1 LPCDLPAAVPAVSK
15 LLVSKLPA
23 MFERPLA
30 DRVMRMLKHFVI
42 TRLGLCVYSEHWFD
56 RTIDLFEAITLP
68 SLTRQSSTEFI
79 WLIVTDAN
87 MPPKA
92 RDRLERLLSSYP
104 NFHLVPIDV
113 TQLLHVRQGCFDW
126 VWDHCQDFILEY
138 GLLDDPYDYI
148 VTSLIDADDAWH
160 QDVISTINGFMAER
174 LPHVRIGEESR
185 GTWLRHTSGI
195 AATLPCGYAWF
206 VKADALTPLQF
217 PFMSMAVF
225 VAARFSSAIS
235 ACSSRHRSW
244 PSYCDVL
251 AFEISEVEPN
261 RPMWIYAR
269 HHLTTQ
275 PWDAGTAV
283 PRKPSSRDIL
293 CQDFGI
299 DPQRVQQWREKH
311 DQRVGNDDSGT
322 VHRGRDA
329 SAQYDRVF
337 KIAALNRQIRALKHR
352 RGMQD
357 ETLVGSDA
365 SLEKMIARSEVR
377 RELLIETLRAH
388 R

>member
-1 LPCDLPAAVPAVSK
+1 MSDFQVI
-15 LLVSKLPA
+15 
-23 MFERPLA
+23 
-30 DRVMRMLKHFVI
+30 DRATRMLKHFVV
-42 TRLGLCVYSEHWFD
+42 TRLGLCVYSEHWFEKM
-56 RTIDLFEAITLP
+56 IDLFEAVTLP
-68 SLTRQSSTEFI
+68 SLVRQSSPEFI
-79 WLIVTDAN
+79 WLIVIDADI
-87 MPPKA
+87 PPKA
-92 RDRLERLLSSYP
+92 RDRLDRLLSPYP
-104 NFHLVPIDV
+104 NFHVVPIDV

-126 VWDHCQDFILEY
+126 VWDHCQDFILECR
-138 GLLDDPYDYI
+138 LLDDPSDYI
-148 VTSLIDADDAWH
+148 VTSLIDADDAWRH
-160 QDVISTINGFMAER
+160 DVISTISRLMSER
-174 LPHVRIGEESR
+174 LPQACIGEENR

-195 AATLPCGYAWF
+195 AATLPRGYAWF
-206 VKADALTPLQF
+206 VKADTLAPLQF

-251 AFEISEVEPN
+251 AFEVLEVEPD

-283 PRKPSSRDIL
+283 PRESSSSDML
-293 CQDFGI
+293 SQEFGI
-299 DPQRVQQWREKH
+299 DPLRVQRWREKH
-311 DQRVGNDDSGT
+311 DQRVGSDDSIT
-322 VHRGRDA
+322 VHQGRDA

-337 KIAALNRQIRALKHR
+337 KIAALNRQIKALKR
-352 RGMQD
+352 RRVVPG
-357 ETLVGSDA
+357 ETPASKDA
-365 SLEKMIARSEVR
+365 SLEDMVARSEAR

>member
-1 LPCDLPAAVPAVSK
+1 
-15 LLVSKLPA
+15 
-23 MFERPLA
+23 
-30 DRVMRMLKHFVI
+30 MLKHFIV
-42 TRLGLCVYSEHWFD
+42 TRLGLGVYSQSWFEN
-56 RTIDLFEAITLP
+56 TIDLFEAVTLP
-68 SLTRQSSTEFI
+68 SLVRQSSTEFI
-79 WLIVTDAN
+79 WLIVIDADT
-87 MPPKA
+87 PPPA
-92 RDRLERLLSSYP
+92 RDRLDRLLSSYP

-126 VWDHCQDFILEY
+126 VWDHCQDFILER

-160 QDVISTINGFMAER
+160 QDVISTINRFMSER
-174 LPHVRIGEESR
+174 LPHARIGEESR

-206 VKADALTPLQF
+206 VNADTLARLQF

-244 PSYCDVL
+244 PSYCEVL
-251 AFEISEVEPN
+251 AFEVAELEPD

-269 HHLTTQ
+269 HHLATQ
-275 PWDAGTAV
+275 PWDAGSGA
-283 PRKPSSRDIL
+283 PREASSTDML

-299 DPQRVQQWREKH
+299 DPQRVQQWRKKH
-311 DQRVGNDDSGT
+311 DQPVASDDNFT
-322 VHRGRDA
+322 MHRGRDA
-329 SAQYDRVF
+329 SAQYDRMF
-337 KIAALNRQIRALKHR
+337 KIAALNRQIKALKHR
-352 RGMQD
+352 REKLG
-357 ETLVGSDA
+357 ETLVGTDPP
-365 SLEKMIARSEVR
+365 LEDLIARSQIR

>member
-1 LPCDLPAAVPAVSK
+1 MP
-15 LLVSKLPA
+15 
-23 MFERPLA
+23 
-30 DRVMRMLKHFVI
+30 KHFIV
-42 TRLGLCVYSEHWFD
+42 TRLGLCVYSEHWFESS
-56 RTIDLFEAITLP
+56 IDLFEAITLP
-68 SLTRQSSTEFI
+68 SLVRQSSTEFI
-79 WLIVTDAN
+79 WLIVIDAEI
-87 MPPKA
+87 PPKA
-92 RDRLERLLSSYP
+92 RDRLERLLSSHP

-126 VWDHCQDFILEY
+126 VWDHCQDFILEC

-148 VTSLIDADDAWH
+148 ITSLIDADDAWH
-160 QDVISTINGFMAER
+160 QDVISTINRFMSER
-174 LPHVRIGEESR
+174 LPHACIGEESR

-195 AATLPCGYAWF
+195 AATLPCGYTWF
-206 VKADALTPLQF
+206 VNADALARLQF

-251 AFEISEVEPN
+251 AFEVAEVEPD
-261 RPMWIYAR
+261 RPMWIYTR

-275 PWDAGTAV
+275 PWDAGTAA
-283 PRKPSSRDIL
+283 PRGPSSRDIL

-311 DQRVGNDDSGT
+311 DQRVGSDDSLM

-337 KIAALNRQIRALKHR
+337 KIAALNRQIKALKHR
-352 RGMQD
+352 REMPG
-357 ETLVGSDA
+357 ETLVGRDA
-365 SLEKMIARSEVR
+365 SLEDMIARSQVR
-377 RELLIETLRAH
+377 RELLIGTLRAH

>member
-1 LPCDLPAAVPAVSK
+1 
-15 LLVSKLPA
+15 
-23 MFERPLA
+23 
-30 DRVMRMLKHFVI
+30 MLKHFVV
-42 TRLGLCVYSEHWFD
+42 TRLGLCVYSEHWFE
-56 RTIDLFEAITLP
+56 RMIDLFEAVTLP
-68 SLTRQSSTEFI
+68 SLVRQSSPEFI
-79 WLIVTDAN
+79 WLIVIDAD

-92 RDRLERLLSSYP
+92 RDRLERLLSSHP
-104 NFHLVPIDV
+104 TFHLVPIDV

-138 GLLDDPYDYI
+138 RLLDDPSDYI

-160 QDVISTINGFMAER
+160 QDVISTINRFMAER
-174 LPHVRIGEESR
+174 LPHARIGEENR

-206 VKADALTPLQF
+206 VEADALTQLQF

-244 PSYCDVL
+244 PSYCEVL
-251 AFEISEVEPN
+251 AFEVSELEPD

-283 PRKPSSRDIL
+283 PREPSRSYML
-293 CQDFGI
+293 SEQFGI
-299 DPQRVQQWREKH
+299 DLQRVRQWREKH
-311 DQRVGNDDSGT
+311 DQRDGSDNSLT
-322 VHRGRDA
+322 VHLGRDA

-337 KIAALNRQIRALKHR
+337 KIAALNRQIKALKR
-352 RGMQD
+352 RSVLMG
-357 ETLVGSDA
+357 ETPVSGDA
-365 SLEKMIARSEVR
+365 SLEDVIARSEAR
-377 RELLIETLRAH
+377 RALLVETLRGH

>member
-1 LPCDLPAAVPAVSK
+1 
-15 LLVSKLPA
+15 
-23 MFERPLA
+23 
-30 DRVMRMLKHFVI
+30 MLKHFIV
-42 TRLGLCVYSEHWFD
+42 TRLGLCVYSEDWFESN
-56 RTIDLFEAITLP
+56 IDLFEAVTLP
-68 SLTRQSSTEFI
+68 SLVRQSSTEFI
-79 WLIVTDAN
+79 WLIVIDAN
-87 MPPKA
+87 MPPQA
-92 RDRLERLLSSYP
+92 RGRLERLLSSYS

-126 VWDHCQDFILEY
+126 VWDHCQDFILERV
-138 GLLDDPYDYI
+138 LLDDPYDYI

-160 QDVISTINGFMAER
+160 QDVISTVNRFMSER
-174 LPHVRIGEESR
+174 LPHACAGEESR

-195 AATLPCGYAWF
+195 AATLPSGYAWF
-206 VKADALTPLQF
+206 VNADTLARLQF

-251 AFEISEVEPN
+251 AFEVAELEPD

-275 PWDAGTAV
+275 PWDAGSSA
-283 PRKPSSRDIL
+283 PRETSSRDML
-293 CQDFGI
+293 RHEFGI
-299 DPQRVQQWREKH
+299 DSQRVQQWREKH
-311 DQRVGNDDSGT
+311 HHRIGSDDDFKM
-322 VHRGRDA
+322 HRGRDA

-337 KIAALNRQIRALKHR
+337 KIAALNRQIKALKHR
-352 RGMQD
+352 REKQA
-357 ETLVGSDA
+357 ETSISTDQALNDLV
-365 SLEKMIARSEVR
+365 ARSQTR
-377 RELLIETLRAH
+377 RELLIQALRAH

>member
-1 LPCDLPAAVPAVSK
+1 MIDLL
-15 LLVSKLPA
+15 LLVDESPA
-23 MFERPLA
+23 MLEPPLV
-30 DRVMRMLKHFVI
+30 DRATRMLKHFIV
-42 TRLGLCVYSEHWFD
+42 TRLGLCVYTEHWFESM
-56 RTIDLFEAITLP
+56 IDLFEAVTLP
-68 SLTRQSSTEFI
+68 SLARQSSTEFI
-79 WLIVTDAN
+79 WLIVIDADI
-87 MPPKA
+87 PPKA

-104 NFHLVPIDV
+104 DFHLVPIDV

-126 VWDHCQDFILEY
+126 VWDHCQDFILGC

-160 QDVISTINGFMAER
+160 QDVISTINRFMAER
-174 LPHVRIGEESR
+174 LPHARIGEESR

-206 VKADALTPLQF
+206 VEADALAQLQF

-244 PSYCDVL
+244 PSYCEVL
-251 AFEISEVEPN
+251 AFEVSEVEPD
-261 RPMWIYAR
+261 RPMWIYVR

-283 PRKPSSRDIL
+283 PREPSSRDLL

-299 DPQRVQQWREKH
+299 DPQRVQKWREKH
-311 DQRVGNDDSGT
+311 DQRVGSDDSLT
-322 VHRGRDA
+322 LHQGRDA

-337 KIAALNRQIRALKHR
+337 KITALNRQIKALKRRRVRLGETPVR
-352 RGMQD
+352 RG
-357 ETLVGSDA
+357 A
-365 SLEKMIARSEVR
+365 SLEDMIARCEAR
-377 RELLIETLRAH
+377 RALLIETLRAH

>member
-1 LPCDLPAAVPAVSK
+1 
-15 LLVSKLPA
+15 
-23 MFERPLA
+23 
-30 DRVMRMLKHFVI
+30 MLKHIVV
-42 TRLGLCVYSEHWFD
+42 TRLGLCVYSEHWFESN
-56 RTIDLFEAITLP
+56 IDLFEAVTLA
-68 SLTRQSSTEFI
+68 SLVRQSSTEFI
-79 WLIVTDAN
+79 WLIVIDAEI
-87 MPPKA
+87 PPKA
-92 RDRLERLLSSYP
+92 RDRLERLLASYP

-126 VWDHCQDFILEY
+126 VWDRCQDFILEC
-138 GLLDDPYDYI
+138 GLLQDPYDYI

-160 QDVISTINGFMAER
+160 QDVISTINRFMSER
-174 LPHVRIGEESR
+174 LPHARVGEESR

-206 VKADALTPLQF
+206 VHTDALARLQF

-251 AFEISEVEPN
+251 AFEVAEVEPD

-275 PWDAGTAV
+275 PWDARAAT
-283 PRKPSSRDIL
+283 PREPSSRDIL

-299 DPQRVQQWREKH
+299 DAHGVEQWREKH
-311 DQRVGNDDSGT
+311 YQRLGRDDVLT
-322 VHRGRDA
+322 VHQGRDA

-337 KIAALNRQIRALKHR
+337 KISALNRQIKALKHR
-352 RGMQD
+352 R
-357 ETLVGSDA
+357 ETLGETPVGSAA
-365 SLEKMIARSEVR
+365 SLEDLIAQSQAR